1 MIRGFSVSNFRSFNK
16 TQSISWVPSK
26 IVRHK
31 SHIFISEK
39 CKVLK
44 GGLIFGANA
53 GGKSNLVQAIA
64 FAKHIVLDGTDSV
77 DSDKCY
83 FRLGNENHNIPGV
96 FQFDIL
102 IDGDEYSYGFALS
115 YLTKSIISEWL
126 SKKNENGEDIDIF
139 SRDVDANGVSHVLT
153 DWIVESED
161 ERKRLD
167 IYFEDFG
174 EKITPT
180 LKKKTILNDI
190 AQRYSSGEGLF
201 NDIAKVFEWFV
212 NLLIILPSSKYNG
225 IIEDAENDELRK
237 LLSNML
243 KYFDT
248 GIEQVTNTDVDF
260 DKVMAAIPGG
270 DLEDLKTRITN
281 DLDDKSTRMVRVKGQ
296 LYKLMKDSR
305 GKAIAREVLADH
317 GNPEDQF
324 EYGDESDGTKRLFD
338 LIPLFYKA
346 NKNKVVIIDEIDRS
360 LHTNAVRRFIELFY
374 SLSEGTDQQIIAT
387 THDSNLLDLDLM
399 RQDEIWFIERD
410 FDRSSQIYSLNK
422 FKERFDKKINKEY
435 LLGRYGAIPVFKE
448 GFDLTDGI

>member
-1 MIRGFSVSNFRSFNK
+1 MIRGFSVSNFRSFNE

-31 SHIFISEK
+31 RHIFHSNK
-39 CKVLK
+39 GKVLK
-44 GGLIFGANA
+44 GSLIFGANA

-64 FAKHIVLDGTDSV
+64 FAKSIVLNGTDGV
-77 DSDKCY
+77 NSDKCY
-83 FRLGNENHNIPGV
+83 FRLGDENHSIPGV

-102 IDGDEYSYGFALS
+102 IDDVEYSYGFALS
-115 YLTKSIISEWL
+115 YLTKNIISEWL
-126 SKKNENGEDIDIF
+126 SKKNTDGEEIDIF
-139 SRDVDANGVSHVLT
+139 SRDVDDNGVSHVISDL
-153 DWIVESED
+153 VAESED
-161 ERKRLD
+161 EKKRLD

-174 EKITPT
+174 ENITPS
-180 LKKKTILNDI
+180 LKKKTMLNDI
-190 AQRYSSGEGLF
+190 AQRYSSRDGVF
-201 NDIAKVFEWFV
+201 NDIARVFGWFV
-212 NLLIILPSSKYNG
+212 NLLIIFPSSKYNG

-237 LLSNML
+237 LLSSML
-243 KYFDT
+243 NYFDT

-270 DLEDLKTRITN
+270 DLEDLKTQISN
-281 DLDDKSTRMVRVKGQ
+281 DLSNNLTEMLRFNDQ
-296 LYKLMKDSR
+296 LYKLMKDSK
-305 GKAIAREVLADH
+305 GNTIAREVLADH
-317 GNPEDQF
+317 GNPKDQF

-346 NKNKVVIIDEIDRS
+346 NQNKVVIIDEIDRS

-374 SLSEGTDQQIIAT
+374 TLTEGSDQQIIAT

-399 RQDEIWFIERD
+399 RQDEIWFVERD
-410 FDRSSQIYSLNK
+410 FDHSSKIYSLNK

-448 GFDLTDGI
+448 GFYLTDGV